1 MNSRILN
8 DVNSIG
14 PPHRVQCKGHYRPPA
29 RRDLIS
35 STYREAPGRCRAM
48 PTIPVGEGASRV
60 RCPIDSPARDAE
72 ACRKAYHGR
81 MDRRTFV
88 ATTGGILLGLSPH
101 PWAQGQATPRRI
113 GFLSGFPAPT
123 SRFLCFLRPELEK
136 LGWTDGRDILLLEPR
151 ITGGDNTRLP
161 SLASDLVAEAPDL
174 ILVQTVPATRA
185 LTQAT
190 KSPLRSARDDY
201 ARPRPRATS
210 TADLDRA
217 PSRASLPSSSRRGS
231 MLVIN
236 LKSAKAL
243 GLTIPQILLLRADEV
258 IQ

>member
-1 MNSRILN
+1 
-8 DVNSIG
+8 
-14 PPHRVQCKGHYRPPA
+14 
-29 RRDLIS
+29 
-35 STYREAPGRCRAM
+35 
-48 PTIPVGEGASRV
+48 
-60 RCPIDSPARDAE
+60 
-72 ACRKAYHGR
+72 

-113 GFLSGFPAPT
+113 GFLSGLPRADIEV
-123 SRFLCFLRPELEK
+123 FLGFLRPELEK

-190 KSPLRSARDDY
+190 KSPLDQRATSTRAS
-201 ARPRPRATS
+201 PRATS
-210 TADLDRA
+210 T
-217 PSRASLPSSSRRGS
+217 GS
-231 MLVIN
+231 
-236 LKSAKAL
+236 
-243 GLTIPQILLLRADEV
+243 
-258 IQ
+258 